1 MATTKISKKQLPS
14 DTVYTSS
21 LNDSIAAHNVSPSA
35 HQDIRNTLNTASL
48 LPTYNSTNHKINF
61 TTIGGNT
68 YEIDLPLEGVVDS
81 VTYDSST
88 KIITV
93 HKLNDSS
100 TTIDLSSLDVTYTG
114 GSTLEATVS
123 IDANNV
129 ITASINQIAASKIS
143 YNNSSSGLDA
153 TTVQA
158 AIDEVANEKV
168 DKVTGKQLST
178 EDFTTN
184 EKTKLAG
191 IAEGAE
197 ANVNADWNANSGDA
211 EILNKPTTIA
221 GFGITDAYTKTE
233 MDTALG
239 NKVDKVTGK
248 GLSTNDYTDA
258 DKAIVDGVT
267 TALDNKVDKVSGKG
281 LSTNDYTNEDK
292 AIVDGVTTALDNKV
306 DKVAGKG
313 LSDENFTTAEKNKL
327 SGIESGA
334 EENIIEI
341 IKVNDTALIPD
352 VNKAVNITIPAAAE
366 YTIEEITATT
376 GYAKSYQLKKDN
388 TYVGDKIDIPKDLVI
403 ESGEIK
409 VVDTPDVPY
418 IGAQIGDKYID
429 ITLNDPSADHI
440 YIPVNDLVDAYSAGN
455 GIEISNANAIS
466 AKLDSSN
473 SNGLSIGA
481 SGIALAVATTSAAGA
496 MSAADKTKLEGVES
510 GAEANVLEEIK
521 VNGITQTITNKAVD
535 ITVPTK
541 TSDLTNDS
549 NFVSDANYIHTDN
562 NFTTILKDKIDSVE
576 TNAEENVI
584 ESIEVNGVAATVDA
598 NKKASVTIETGAIDT
613 ISLNSTPL
621 TIDANKNVDIPLVT
635 TSADGAMSSTD
646 KTKLDGIAAG
656 ADENVIETVKVNG
669 TALTPDSNK
678 AVDVTVPTKVSDL
691 TNDSEFITKDVNNLT
706 YYYTKTEV
714 DSKEDTKQD
723 IFQYT
728 TMLTA
733 SSTNEGKIIQY
744 VGDTT
749 LVEPIYTNGCF
760 YKCEEDSENPGTYIW
775 NNVDTIELDDFVR
788 ADEVV
793 GGDTYTGITITPGP
807 GSVTE
812 QMLDVNVV
820 NKLNIVG
827 VETYSGTT
835 DPSSSLG
842 KDGDI
847 YFLID

>member
-14 DTVYTSS
+14 DTVYTSN
-21 LNDSIAAHNVSPSA
+21 LNDSIAAHNVSASA

-61 TTIGGNT
+61 TTIGGST

-100 TTIDLSSLDVTYTG
+100 TTIDLSSLDVAYTG

-129 ITASINQIAASKIS
+129 ITASINQIAANKIS

-197 ANVNADWNANSGDA
+197 ANINADWNANSGDA

-267 TALDNKVDKVSGKG
+267 TALNNKVDKVSGKG

-341 IKVNDTALIPD
+341 IKVNDTALVPD
-352 VNKAVNITIPAAAE
+352 VDKAVNIVIPAASE

-418 IGAQIGDKYID
+418 IGAKVGDKYID

-473 SNGLSIGA
+473 SNGLSVGA

-496 MSAADKTKLEGVES
+496 MSA
-510 GAEANVLEEIK
+510 N
-521 VNGITQTITNKAVD
+521 
-535 ITVPTK
+535 
-541 TSDLTNDS
+541 
-549 NFVSDANYIHTDN
+549 
-562 NFTTILKDKIDSVE
+562 
-576 TNAEENVI
+576 
-584 ESIEVNGVAATVDA
+584 
-598 NKKASVTIETGAIDT
+598 
-613 ISLNSTPL
+613 
-621 TIDANKNVDIPLVT
+621 
-635 TSADGAMSSTD
+635 D
-646 KTKLDGIAAG
+646 KTKLDGIATGAEVNTIEEIQVDGTALTPDTNKAVNIDLSGKVDKVTGKQLSTEDYTTAEKTKLAGIAAG
-656 ADENVIETVKVNG
+656 ADENVIEIVKVNG

-728 TMLTA
+728 TIPTA

-820 NKLNIVG
+820 NKLNTVG
-827 VETYSGTT
+827 VETYSGTI

>member
-14 DTVYTSS
+14 DTVYTST

-81 VTYDSST
+81 VTYNSST
-88 KIITV
+88 KVITV
-93 HKLNDSS
+93 HKLDDSS
-100 TTIDLSSLDVTYTG
+100 TTIDLSSLGITYTG

-123 IDANNV
+123 IDANNE
-129 ITASINQIAASKIS
+129 ITVGINQIAASKIS

-197 ANVNADWNANSGDA
+197 ANVNADWNASSGDA

-239 NKVDKVTGK
+239 DKVDKVTGK

-258 DKAIVDGVT
+258 DKTIVDGVT
-267 TALDNKVDKVSGKG
+267 AALDDKVDKISGKG

-327 SGIESGA
+327 SGIEDGA

-341 IKVNDTALIPD
+341 IKVNDTALVPD

-376 GYAKSYQLKKDN
+376 GYAKSYQLKKDD
-388 TYVGDKIDIPKDLVI
+388 TYIGDKIDIPKDLVI

-418 IGAQIGDKYID
+418 IGAKVGDKYID
-429 ITLNDPSADHI
+429 ITLNDPSVDHI

-466 AKLDSSN
+466 AKLDNSN
-473 SNGLSIGA
+473 SNGLSVGA

-496 MSAADKTKLEGVES
+496 MSA
-510 GAEANVLEEIK
+510 N
-521 VNGITQTITNKAVD
+521 
-535 ITVPTK
+535 
-541 TSDLTNDS
+541 
-549 NFVSDANYIHTDN
+549 
-562 NFTTILKDKIDSVE
+562 
-576 TNAEENVI
+576 
-584 ESIEVNGVAATVDA
+584 
-598 NKKASVTIETGAIDT
+598 
-613 ISLNSTPL
+613 
-621 TIDANKNVDIPLVT
+621 
-635 TSADGAMSSTD
+635 D
-646 KTKLDGIAAG
+646 KTKLDGIETGAEVNTIEEIQVDGTALTPDANKAVNIDLSGKVDKVTGKQLSTEDYTTAEKTKLAGIAAG
-656 ADENVIETVKVNG
+656 ADENVIEIVKVNG

-723 IFQYT
+723 IFQYD
-728 TMLTA
+728 TMPAA

-744 VGDTT
+744 IGDTT
-749 LVEPIYTNGCF
+749 LVEPIYTNGYF

-775 NNVDTIELDDFVR
+775 NTIDTIELDDYVK

-812 QMLDVNVV
+812 QMLDINVV
-820 NKLNIVG
+820 NKLNKVG

-842 KDGDI
+842 KDGDV